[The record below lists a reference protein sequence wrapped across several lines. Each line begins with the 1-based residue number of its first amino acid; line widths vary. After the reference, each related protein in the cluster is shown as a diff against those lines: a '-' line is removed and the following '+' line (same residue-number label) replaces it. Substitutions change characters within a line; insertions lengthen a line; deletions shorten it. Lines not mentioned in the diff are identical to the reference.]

1 MVAPSEEDNDVEIV
15 DIGRVSEQTKV
26 PEATLRYWRYLGD
39 RGPKSFKVGRR
50 VMYRQSDVDAWIDEQ
65 YNAELARRR
74 A

>member
-1 MVAPSEEDNDVEIV
+1 MDIV
-15 DIGRVSEQTKV
+15 DIGQVAELTKV

-50 VMYRQSDVDAWIDEQ
+50 VMYRRADVDQWLEELYA
-65 YNAELARRR
+65 AEPVRRR

>member
-1 MVAPSEEDNDVEIV
+1 MEIIGITQVAEL
-15 DIGRVSEQTKV
+15 TKV

-50 VMYRQSDVDAWIDEQ
+50 VMYRRADVDQWIEEL
-65 YNAELARRR
+65 YAAAEPVRRR